1 MVEDRDSF
9 LIKAKNFFILN
20 WWTLWIVIVF
30 SMVFTVYLNMQT
42 RADIKETI
50 KMLDKNSKGVVMLT
64 YAGTPIYGEKTII
77 DIQDE
82 NFQKSLK
89 SMLQK
94 YLITD
99 ASRVTN
105 DYRLFPA
112 VIEDVFNTNEELNDF
127 AEYYLKPKEDAN
139 AFNYMKEH
147 LKVILALLKE
157 DNLPETIVIL
167 KSNID
172 KYEIKNNTFNA
183 TIFVD
188 VKLDYYL
195 SEKKEWERKRGAVK
209 IEASGKFD
217 SAYGDAF
224 NPLGIKINTFSV
236 TYPKKRD
243 K

>member
-20 WWTLWIVIVF
+20 WWTLWIVVVF

-42 RADIKETI
+42 RADMKETI

-112 VIEDVFNTNEELNDF
+112 VIEDIFNTNEELNDF
-127 AEYYLKPKEDAN
+127 TEYYLKPKEDAN

-147 LKVILALLKE
+147 LKVLMALISKSFMQKACMRMMRWLK
-157 DNLPETIVIL
+157 V
-167 KSNID
+167 
-172 KYEIKNNTFNA
+172 
-183 TIFVD
+183 
-188 VKLDYYL
+188 
-195 SEKKEWERKRGAVK
+195 RGN
-209 IEASGKFD
+209 GK
-217 SAYGDAF
+217 AF
-224 NPLGIKINTFSV
+224 YF
-236 TYPKKRD
+236 
-243 K
+243 